1 MIFPSLPRSFTDLN
15 KLGHENSAALD
26 KAFSV
31 LYKFSLS
38 FSSVLR
44 RSELLAAT
52 AEIREQLCLLYTDL
66 ISLVVDV
73 AIRFYKTA
81 NGTCSFTIKKLTSNS
96 KIRHDFRFNE
106 P

>member
-1 MIFPSLPRSFTDLN
+1 MSQLVAN
-15 KLGHENSAALD
+15 VWQLGHENSAALD

-73 AIRFYKTA
+73 SIKFYKTA
-81 NGTCSFTIKKLTSNS
+81 NGTLLIQLQGARADSRH
-96 KIRHDFRFNE
+96 RHDFGVRK

>member
-1 MIFPSLPRSFTDLN
+1 M
-15 KLGHENSAALD
+15 
-26 KAFSV
+26 

-73 AIRFYKTA
+73 SVRFYKTA
-81 NGTCSFTIKKLTSNS
+81 NGEFSNWCLMFLVNQWD
-96 KIRHDFRFNE
+96 RHDFRLC
-106 P
+106 